1 MKEII
6 SSPVFGV
13 FISIVAYKI
22 GEVVKEKFK
31 FSIFNPLLIAIIVL
45 VAFLSIFNIMM
56 IIVKVVL

>member
-31 FSIFNPLLIAIIVL
+31 FSIFNPLLIPTNIGI
-45 VAFLSIFNIMM
+45 AFFLNKSHF
-56 IIVKVVL
+56 L